1 MDALELI
8 HPVRLRIIYAFAG
21 ERALTAT
28 QLQEQL
34 TDVPKATLYRH
45 IAVLTD
51 AGVLE
56 VVDEQRVRGAVER
69 TYRLQGERA
78 RVTDDDAARMSG
90 DDHRRAFSAAIAATL
105 AEFNAYLER
114 PGGDPIA
121 DGVGYKQFTIWL
133 SPDEVKELAGE
144 VRASI
149 VARAGNEPATG
160 RSPYFLSPILFP
172 LAPAVEPGDRRVPS
186 REPPKV

>member
-1 MDALELI
+1 MDALQLI

-45 IAVLTD
+45 VAVLTD

-56 VVDEQRVRGAVER
+56 VVDEQRVRGAMER
-69 TYRLQGERA
+69 TYRLRGERA
-78 RVTDDDAARMSG
+78 RVSDDDAARMSG

-105 AEFNAYLER
+105 AEFNAYLDR
-114 PGGDPIA
+114 PGADPVT

-133 SPDEVKELAGE
+133 SPDEVMELAGE

-149 VARAGNEPATG
+149 VARARNAPAPG

-172 LAPAVEPGDRRVPS
+172 IASALEPEGGDMPSRVP
-186 REPPKV
+186 PP